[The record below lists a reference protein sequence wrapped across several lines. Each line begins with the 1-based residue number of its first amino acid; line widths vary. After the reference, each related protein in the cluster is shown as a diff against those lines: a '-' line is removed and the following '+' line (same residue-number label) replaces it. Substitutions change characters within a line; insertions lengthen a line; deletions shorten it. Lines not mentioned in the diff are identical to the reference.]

1 MKVRKFFNEI
11 AVLVDDNGNLNYR
24 QRYLGEFTSN
34 LDYKDFPFDRQILKF
49 TLAAVGK
56 EADNIEFHLDM
67 ENITMRSNI
76 SIEGWAVSI
85 MEPLVST
92 EFIKATNRIVPRLDF
107 RLLADR
113 DENYYIWKV
122 IVPLCLIV
130 LMAWAVFWINPEAI
144 GPQIGLSTA
153 TIFTLIAYRFSLGLT
168 LPRVSYFTR
177 MDKFVFFSTVLVFI
191 ALGIAVL
198 TSRIATTGN
207 LHRALKIEKISRVVY
222 LLVLAA
228 IIFFTLWL

>member
-1 MKVRKFFNEI
+1 
-11 AVLVDDNGNLNYR
+11 
-24 QRYLGEFTSN
+24 
-34 LDYKDFPFDRQILKF
+34 LKF
-49 TLAAVGK
+49 TLAATGID
-56 EADNIEFHLDM
+56 ADNINFDIDK

-76 SIEGWAVSI
+76 SIEGWAISI
-85 MEPLVST
+85 LEPLVTT
-92 EFIKATNRIVPRLDF
+92 EFIRAQNRIVPILNF
-107 RLLADR
+107 RFLADR
-113 DENYYIWKV
+113 DEGYYIWKV
-122 IVPLCLIV
+122 IIPLCLIV

-177 MDKFVFFSTVLVFI
+177 IDKFVFFSTVLVFI

-198 TSRIATTGN
+198 TSRITTTGN
-207 LHRALKIEKISRVVY
+207 IHRALKIEKISRVVY
-222 LLVLAA
+222 LLVFAA